1 MRKLYKTQLYKEKPL
16 GFFMAKSTRH
26 RDDINVAFNARD
38 DFFRDIFDSVQT
50 GLLIIDPDT
59 HSILDANAAAL
70 AMIGDDKKQVIGS
83 ICHKYICP
91 AEKGHCPITDLHQ
104 TVDRSDRI
112 LLRAGGAPVPV
123 IKSVGYISIAGR
135 RCLMENF
142 IDNTEHKK
150 TETAVRENER
160 KIRAI
165 FDQTFQFIGILTP
178 DGILTE
184 ANRSALKFSGIDES
198 AAIGKPFWETPWWTH
213 SPELQEQLRQAIAS
227 AAKGEF
233 IRFEATHPA
242 TDGTLHYVDFS
253 LKPVMDDQGNVIYL
267 IPEGRD
273 ITDRKQIEDELH
285 RKNED
290 LYAAYEQLTATEEE
304 LRQNYNELARKEQ
317 ELIES
322 EHKIRAVFDQT
333 FQFIGLLST
342 DGFLLDTNRSAM
354 NSGAP
359 DVTQLLNRPF
369 WEMPWWSHS
378 PELQERIHSAVRSA
392 ALGTFVRFEALRIAD
407 SGTSLYF
414 DVSIKPV
421 KDEKGTI
428 IFLIAESRD
437 ITDLKMTTQALLES
451 ENMYRAIFG
460 NTGTAM
466 ALIEE
471 NTVISLINAEFE
483 KMSGYTKEEVEG
495 RKTWTQFVVREDLE
509 RMLTQHRL
517 RRQQTGKA
525 LAHYEFRL
533 VTKSGDMRNIFLS
546 IDIIPGTKKSV
557 ASLMDVTENRKMTE
571 ELSGSLAEKEV
582 LLREIHHRV
591 KNNLQIIISLL
602 NLQSRHIS
610 DKKVLAAIQES
621 QNRVRAMALVH
632 EKIYQS
638 EHISEIDITEYISF
652 LAKYLF
658 DFYGTD
664 KRSIKLVLEGE
675 CIKVGINTA
684 VPLGLII
691 NELISN
697 SLKHAF
703 PGGCAGKIMIFTE
716 KNDDGIVIRVKDN
729 GVGIPEHVDPC
740 NTESLG
746 LMLIQSL
753 SEQLGA
759 TISLDRKCGTSYTI
773 TIPRDHIR

>member
-1 MRKLYKTQLYKEKPL
+1 M
-16 GFFMAKSTRH
+16 
-26 RDDINVAFNARD
+26 
-38 DFFRDIFDSVQT
+38 
-50 GLLIIDPDT
+50 
-59 HSILDANAAAL
+59 
-70 AMIGDDKKQVIGS
+70 
-83 ICHKYICP
+83 
-91 AEKGHCPITDLHQ
+91 
-104 TVDRSDRI
+104 
-112 LLRAGGAPVPV
+112 
-123 IKSVGYISIAGR
+123 
-135 RCLMENF
+135 
-142 IDNTEHKK
+142 
-150 TETAVRENER
+150 
-160 KIRAI
+160 
-165 FDQTFQFIGILTP
+165 
-178 DGILTE
+178 
-184 ANRSALKFSGIDES
+184 
-198 AAIGKPFWETPWWTH
+198 
-213 SPELQEQLRQAIAS
+213 
-227 AAKGEF
+227 
-233 IRFEATHPA
+233 
-242 TDGTLHYVDFS
+242 DGTLHYVDFS
-253 LKPVMDDQGNVIYL
+253 LKPVTDDEGNVIYL

-273 ITDRKQIEDELH
+273 ITDRKKIEDELH

-342 DGFLLDTNRSAM
+342 KGILLDTNRSVRIPGEADM
-354 NSGAP
+354 
-359 DVTQLLNRPF
+359 TQFLNRAF

-378 PELQERIHSAVRSA
+378 PELQERVHAAVRSA
-392 ALGTFVRFEALRIAD
+392 AAGTFVRFEAMQIAD
-407 SGTSLYF
+407 SGTSLYS

-483 KMSGYTKEEVEG
+483 KMSGYNKEEVEG

-509 RMLTQHRL
+509 RMLAQHRL
-517 RRQQTGKA
+517 RRKPTKTA
-525 LAHYEFRL
+525 LTHYEFRL
-533 VTKSGDMRNIFLS
+533 VTKTGELRNIFLS
-546 IDIIPGTKKSV
+546 IDLIPGTKKSV
-557 ASLMDVTENRKMTE
+557 ASLMDVTENRKMTA
-571 ELSGSLAEKEV
+571 ELAASLAEKEV

-602 NLQSRHIS
+602 NLQSRYLK
-610 DKKVLAAIQES
+610 DQKVLAAIQES

-632 EKIYQS
+632 EKVYQS
-638 EHISEIDITEYISF
+638 EHISEIDITEYISY
-652 LAKYLF
+652 LARYLF

-664 KRSIKLVLEGE
+664 KHSIKLVLEGE
-675 CIKVGINTA
+675 SIKVGINTA
-684 VPLGLII
+684 VPLGLVI

-703 PGGCAGKIMIFTE
+703 PGGCAGKILIATE
-716 KNDDGIVIRVKDN
+716 KNDDGIVVRLSDN
-729 GVGIPEHVDPC
+729 GVGIPEHVDTC
-740 NTESLG
+740 NTGSLG

-753 SEQLGA
+753 TEQLGA
-759 TISLDRKCGTSYTI
+759 EIRLDRKSGTSYTI
-773 TIPRDHIR
+773 IIPRDNIR